1 MSENTPQNPYEPG
14 AGGPTPPQNPPG
26 GPTQPGG
33 PAQPPPYGPGQQSPY
48 GPGEQ
53 SPYGGATQPPP
64 YGGAGQPPA
73 YGGPGVPYGTQS
85 ATPFAVGEAL
95 SFGWSRFTGNWLFW
109 VLFILLSFAVGA
121 IFNAGSFGDYQEINE
136 AAMRGDISS
145 SAATGV
151 SFGGSLLGLLGS
163 LINSILGALGINA
176 ALREVSGEKATWGTL
191 FKVNSYPMIILTALL
206 LLVAGFVGLLLC
218 GLGLIALAIFAPFTY
233 HNVVDRNLN
242 AWDALTGSFRL
253 VGQNFG
259 TVFLLE
265 LALLG
270 INIVGA
276 LVCGL
281 GLFVTIPLSLLALA
295 FAFRRLTGGRVASGP
310 AVAGPGTVG
319 PAVA

>member
-1 MSENTPQNPYEPG
+1 MSENTPQSPYEPG
-14 AGGPTPPQNPPG
+14 AGGPTPPQNPAG

-33 PAQPPPYGPGQQSPY
+33 PAQPPPYGTGQ
-48 GPGEQ
+48 Q

-85 ATPFAVGEAL
+85 SAPFAVGEAL
-95 SFGWSRFTGNWLFW
+95 GFAWNRFTANWLFW
-109 VLFILLSFAVGA
+109 VLFVLLSFAVGA
-121 IFNAGSFGDYQEINE
+121 IFNASSFGDYQEINE

-145 SAATGV
+145 STATGV

-163 LINSILGALGINA
+163 LINAVLGALGINA

-191 FKVNSYPMIILTALL
+191 FKVNSYPMIILAALL

-233 HNVVDRNLN
+233 HNVVDRDLN

-259 TVFLLE
+259 AVFLLE

-281 GLFVTIPLSLLALA
+281 GLFITIPLSLLALA
-295 FAFRRLTGGRVASGP
+295 FAFRRITGGPVASGP
-310 AVAGPGTVG
+310 AVAGPGTAG

>member
-14 AGGPTPPQNPPG
+14 AGGPTPPQNPAG

-33 PAQPPPYGPGQQSPY
+33 PAQPPPYGAGQ
-48 GPGEQ
+48 Q

-85 ATPFAVGEAL
+85 STPFAVGEAL
-95 SFGWSRFTGNWLFW
+95 SFGWRRFTGNWLFW

-121 IFNAGSFGDYQEINE
+121 IFNASSFGDYQEINE

-145 SAATGV
+145 STATGV

-191 FKVNSYPMIILTALL
+191 FKVNSYPMIILAALL

-233 HNVVDRNLN
+233 HNVVDRDLN

-259 TVFLLE
+259 AVFLLE

-281 GLFVTIPLSLLALA
+281 GLFITIPLSLLALA
-295 FAFRRLTGGRVASGP
+295 FAFRRITGGPVASGP
-310 AVAGPGTVG
+310 AVAGPGTAG

>member
-1 MSENTPQNPYEPG
+1 MTENTPQNPYEPG
-14 AGGPTPPQNPPG
+14 AGGPTPPQNPAG
-26 GPTQPGG
+26 GPTQQGG
-33 PAQPPPYGPGQQSPY
+33 PAQPPPYDAGQQSPY
-48 GPGEQ
+48 GAGQQ
-53 SPYGGATQPPP
+53 SPYGGASQPPP

-85 ATPFAVGEAL
+85 AAPFAVGEAL

-121 IFNAGSFGDYQEINE
+121 IFNASSIGDYQEINQ

-145 SAATGV
+145 STATGV
-151 SFGGSLLGLLGS
+151 SFGGSLLGLIGGI
-163 LINSILGALGINA
+163 INSILGALGINA

-191 FKVNSYPMIILTALL
+191 FKVNSYPMIILAALL
-206 LLVAGFVGLLLC
+206 LLVAGFVGVLLC

-253 VGQNFG
+253 VGKNFG
-259 TVFLLE
+259 SVFLLE

-270 INIVGA
+270 INLLGA
-276 LVCGL
+276 IPCLL
-281 GLFVTIPLSLLALA
+281 GWFITFPLSLLALA
-295 FAFRRLTGGRVASGP
+295 FAFRRLTGGPVASGP
-310 AVAGPGTVG
+310 ATASPGTMG